1 MAHIPRHDEILSI
14 VSRLRSV
21 TVGELTER
29 LNVSEVTI
37 RKDLSILEDMGAVV
51 RTHGGAKLAEDRNA
65 IRPLA
70 TRLGEH
76 TEEKQAISARAKKLV
91 SEGDTVYIDTGS
103 TCLYLARHI
112 SDMNIRV
119 VTNSLDVMNVLADA
133 PGVSLISIGGGYRK
147 EAGSF
152 LGPAA
157 EEMIRSFRIET
168 CFIGATGISK
178 DGAFSAQN
186 VFESQLK
193 RLVLSVSKRRVVLAD
208 SSKFDRTAF
217 SVYAE
222 PGDVDVLIVDSGFEH
237 ADELSKRGIEVIAAD
252 ESEEYK

>member
-1 MAHIPRHDEILSI
+1 M
-14 VSRLRSV
+14 
-21 TVGELTER
+21 GELTER

-37 RKDLSILEDMGAVV
+37 RKDLTILEDMGAVV
-51 RTHGGAKLAEDRNA
+51 RTHGGAKLAEDRA
-65 IRPLA
+65 ALRPLA
-70 TRLGEH
+70 TRLTEH
-76 TEEKQAISARAKKLV
+76 TDEKQVISERAKKLV
-91 SEGDTVYIDTGS
+91 SEGDTIYIDTGS
-103 TCLYLARHI
+103 TCFYLARRV

-157 EEMIRSFRIET
+157 EDTIRSFRIET

-193 RLVLSVSKRRVVLAD
+193 RLVLGVSKRRVVLAD

-217 SVYAE
+217 SVFAE
-222 PGDVDVLIVDSGFEH
+222 PDDVDVLIVDAGFEH
-237 ADELSKRGIEVIAAD
+237 TDELSEKGIDVIIA
-252 ESEEYK
+252 